1 MASFDLGGLLLR
13 KQPSSPDY
21 GFLLDRVRIKM
32 DRLGEDGKLAP
43 GDYDSGIAEYQK
55 LYAHPGFSRSQR
67 SDIEVLISGLQR
79 EKSLSI
85 VKDFQDLPRLNREVE
100 NGYKERVYRY
110 GNDPLI
116 VLKSQNANLEQ
127 KLFIL
132 RENVADM
139 ERAGDD
145 STQALLE
152 FDSAKNQWLDTQA
165 AIDLSENRKPGIP
178 VEGFIANVETNSNGE
193 IRDIR
198 ITKGTEPGFILTT
211 GILGGFTVAGK
222 VDPKVSA
229 REGKNVFK
237 IGDTIFSAPSILRP
251 GPAGE
256 LHPEILTSESQ
267 QTPFGSKGR
276 TKAVGDFVEL
286 DSASIRPQ
294 KNSRPGD
301 WIQSTDGSLY
311 KDIGNRQY
319 ERYVGATKEQLQI
332 GDSDIMKNLPDV
344 ILQTVKQRTVKTNDV
359 SSQFNLPQGEMYGPV
374 PPETGITPQASQVPS
389 QPEGRSR
396 TPAPVGASPR
406 GGLGYAKQTIQKAGS
421 FLKSLFGR

>member
-21 GFLLDRVRIKM
+21 GFLIDRVKIKT
-32 DRLGEDGKLAP
+32 DRLAEDGKLAP

-55 LYAHPGFSRSQR
+55 LYSHPGFSPSQR

-79 EKSLSI
+79 AKQLSI
-85 VKDFQDLPRLNREVE
+85 IKDFQDLPRLNREVE
-100 NGYKERVYRY
+100 NGYKESVYKY

-116 VLKSQNANLEQ
+116 VLKSQQANLEQ
-127 KLFIL
+127 KMFIL

-165 AIDLSENRKPGIP
+165 AIDLSENRTPGAPI
-178 VEGFIANVETNSNGE
+178 EGFIANVETNSNGE

-198 ITKGTEPGFILTT
+198 VTKRTEPGFILTT

-222 VDPKVSA
+222 VDAKVSA

-237 IGDTIFSAPSILRP
+237 IGDTIFSAGSSLRP

-256 LHPEILTSESQ
+256 LQPEILTAESQ
-267 QTPFGSKGR
+267 KVPVGSKGR
-276 TKAVGDFVEL
+276 TKVYEDFVEL

-294 KNSRPGD
+294 KSTLSGD
-301 WIQSTDGSLY
+301 WIQSTDGSFY

-319 ERYVGATKEQLQI
+319 ERYVGASKEQLQI
-332 GDSDIMKNLPDV
+332 SDSDIMKNLPDV
-344 ILQTVKQRTVKTNDV
+344 ILSTVKQRTVKTNDL
-359 SSQFNLPQGEMYGPV
+359 SAQFDLPGGAIYGP
-374 PPETGITPQASQVPS
+374 PAPGTGTTPQASQIPPS
-389 QPEGRSR
+389 TGRER
-396 TPAPVGASPR
+396 TPSPIAASPQ
-406 GGLGYAKQTIQKAGS
+406 GGFGYAQQTISKAGS

>member
-100 NGYKERVYRY
+100 NGYKESVYRY

-165 AIDLSENRKPGIP
+165 AIGLSENRKPGVP
-178 VEGFIANVETNSNGE
+178 VEGFIANIETNSNGE

-237 IGDTIFSAPSILRP
+237 IGDTIFFAPTILRP

-256 LHPEILTSESQ
+256 LRPEILTTESQ
-267 QTPFGSKGR
+267 QEPFGSKGR

-294 KNSRPGD
+294 KKSLPGD
-301 WIQSTDGSLY
+301 WIQSTDGSFY

-332 GDSDIMKNLPDV
+332 DDSDIMKNLPDV
-344 ILQTVKQRTVKTNDV
+344 ILNTVKQRTVKTNDL
-359 SSQFNLPQGEMYGPV
+359 STQFSLPEGAMYGPPSPGV
-374 PPETGITPQASQVPS
+374 GTTPQASQISPS
-389 QPEGRSR
+389 VGRER
-396 TPAPVGASPR
+396 TPSPVAVSPQ
-406 GGLGYAKQTIQKAGS
+406 GGFGYAQQTIQKAGS